1 MNKIISIKAFRLRRG
16 TSSVNGRTML
26 VNIIMTYYLY
36 TYAAYTQALGNLC
49 RIVLLAIAVIVT
61 G

>member
-1 MNKIISIKAFRLRRG
+1 M
-16 TSSVNGRTML
+16 NGRTML

-49 RIVLLAIAVIVT
+49 RMVLLAIAVIVT